1 MVNGGSQD
9 TSGTCHHQHRRKT
22 KMRKKDNQCTIC
34 GRNIYP
40 FQRTSTGCVYC
51 DIFGTNIKGEKIK
64 QPIIKNKNNKKLW
77 RKKI

>member
-1 MVNGGSQD
+1 MVAARALLEYATTNIGE
-9 TSGTCHHQHRRKT
+9 T